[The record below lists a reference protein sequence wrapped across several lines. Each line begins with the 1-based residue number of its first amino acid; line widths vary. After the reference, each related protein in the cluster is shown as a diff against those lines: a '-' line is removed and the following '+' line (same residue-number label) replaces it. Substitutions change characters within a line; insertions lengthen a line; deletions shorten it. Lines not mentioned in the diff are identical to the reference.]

1 MKINQT
7 GTSKPSGNLSAKL
20 IGTRSVDFLWKLRN
34 TLRPSFLKS
43 LLMVKVFLPVAN
55 AFGALAAYSTLEATK
70 ITLSDEDKHYFQILM
85 KKAQEIENEQ
95 ERNNAIENAQK
106 WAYQNGMKINYGVI
120 SHRVVTNAF
129 VAFVVDNL
137 QTDTTEIGDFKY
149 HDSGVGTT
157 AEAAGDTGIETTD
170 GESRATGT
178 QTESAA
184 NAYRSVGTISYTT
197 TKAITEHGLFSQS
210 STGTLM
216 DRSVFSAINVVN
228 GDSIQFTYTLTLTA
242 GG

>member
-1 MKINQT
+1 MNKYLYQLLNRLRSNFWRGWFQVQMARLMSAT
-7 GTSKPSGNLSAKL
+7 FGGVAFTSQLSAIHLRLAPDDL
-20 IGTRSVDFLWKLRN
+20 ITF
-34 TLRPSFLKS
+34 
-43 LLMVKVFLPVAN
+43 N
-55 AFGALAAYSTLEATK
+55 AMREKALDIQDEYESRLILQEAERWAWSRGHKTNLGV
-70 ITLSDEDKHYFQILM
+70 LSY
-85 KKAQEIENEQ
+85 
-95 ERNNAIENAQK
+95 
-106 WAYQNGMKINYGVI
+106 
-120 SHRVVTNAF
+120 RVVTNAF
-129 VAFVVDNL
+129 VNFVVDQL
-137 QTDTTEIGDFKY
+137 QTETSVFGDFKY

-197 TKAITEHGLFSQS
+197 TKAITEHMLFNDPTAG
-210 STGTLM
+210 TGM

-228 GDSIQFTYTLTLTA
+228 LDSIQFTYTLTLTS